1 MTELELRIR
10 EDLQKQVQEQK
21 AAQQAD
27 LRSFGETQQAT
38 YGMNSLDGKNE
49 NQKWGEAF
57 AANNFAPPPPMG
69 GPNASAPPVAA
80 IPQPATPAAVPQ
92 TTPPGVPLTQ
102 EQDFNRQRMV
112 DTMLKM
118 QAPQQGGGQFG
129 SRQRRFTNVASPAQ
143 GMAKLA
149 NTGLRAANALGYGM
163 PNPAAAPIIPPPQ
176 TASVA
181 PPVRQIPTTGS
192 FNNEDFFNQYSGME

>member
-1 MTELELRIR
+1 MEPGYDRAESDDEPIIPAPVVTNTSIKGLAES
-10 EDLQKQVQEQK
+10 
-21 AAQQAD
+21 AA
-27 LRSFGETQQAT
+27 
-38 YGMNSLDGKNE
+38 
-49 NQKWGEAF
+49 
-57 AANNFAPPPPMG
+57 
-69 GPNASAPPVAA
+69 
-80 IPQPATPAAVPQ
+80 
-92 TTPPGVPLTQ
+92 PLTP
-102 EQDFNRQRMV
+102 EQRLARQRMV
-112 DTMLKM
+112 DMMLQM
-118 QAPQQGGGQFG
+118 QTPQQGGGQFG

-163 PNPAAAPIIPPPQ
+163 PNPAASPIIPPPQ